1 MYELEKYLGINTLG
15 TAVLLEALMEHPVET
30 LVVAS
35 RMSIDGEGLYRAADG
50 GLYAQAERSLAQL
63 QAGLWEVCDVQG
75 NVLEPLPTPEHKP
88 PALASIYALSKYN
101 QERMCLM
108 IGRAYHIPTVAL
120 RFFSIFGP
128 RQALSNPYTA
138 VLAIFASRYLNDQPP
153 MIFED
158 GLQQRDGSVPT
169 TEGRF
174 RAMTQRDG
182 TLQEDTLSTPLR
194 NRAVASRQR
203 PVLITGG
210 AGFIGTNLAHRLLS
224 AGHDVLIFD
233 NLSRPGVEHNLQWL
247 CKRHG
252 KRVRVCVADMRDAS
266 AIHEAVQ
273 QAAQVFHLAAQVAV
287 TTSVLAPKEDFEVNA
302 LGTVNLLE
310 ALRQLKQPPPL
321 VFTSTNKVYGNLQDG
336 ALRTHGRRYEPTN
349 RALLL
354 AGINENRPLAFYS
367 PYGCSKGAADQY
379 VMDYARIY
387 GLPAVVF
394 RMSCIYGPHQ
404 CGTEDQGW
412 VAHFLMRALARKP
425 ITLYGN
431 GLQVRDIL
439 FVHDLVNA
447 LLLVQTHMPT
457 LAGQVFNIGGGTANT
472 TSLLEL
478 LALIAEIHDQ
488 KPVIRFAAWRPGDQT
503 YYASDIRRFSAATGW
518 VPQVN
523 IRQGVAALYT
533 WLLKNHMHGTGQHLT
548 MAEVEC
554 VS

>member
-1 MYELEKYLGINTLG
+1 
-15 TAVLLEALMEHPVET
+15 
-30 LVVAS
+30 
-35 RMSIDGEGLYRAADG
+35 
-50 GLYAQAERSLAQL
+50 
-63 QAGLWEVCDVQG
+63 
-75 NVLEPLPTPEHKP
+75 
-88 PALASIYALSKYN
+88 
-101 QERMCLM
+101 
-108 IGRAYHIPTVAL
+108 
-120 RFFSIFGP
+120 
-128 RQALSNPYTA
+128 
-138 VLAIFASRYLNDQPP
+138 
-153 MIFED
+153 
-158 GLQQRDGSVPT
+158 
-169 TEGRF
+169 
-174 RAMTQRDG
+174 MTQRDG
-182 TLQEDTLSTPLR
+182 TLQEDTPSTTLL
-194 NRAVASRQR
+194 NQAVASRQR

-224 AGHDVLIFD
+224 AGQDVLIFD
-233 NLSRPGVEHNLQWL
+233 NLSRPGVEHSLQWL
-247 CKRHG
+247 CKRPG
-252 KRVRVCVADMRDAS
+252 NRVRVCVADMRDAS
-266 AIHEAVQ
+266 AIHEAVH
-273 QAAQVFHLAAQVAV
+273 QAAQVFHFAAQVAV

-302 LGTVNLLE
+302 LGTLNLLE
-310 ALRQLKQPPPL
+310 ALRQLDQPPPL

-336 ALRTHGRRYEPTN
+336 GVRKHGRRYEPTN
-349 RALLL
+349 RALRL
-354 AGINENRPLAFYS
+354 AGINEDRPLAFHS

-379 VMDYARIY
+379 VIDYARIY

-412 VAHFLMRALARKP
+412 VAHFLMRTLARKP

-447 LLLVQTHMPT
+447 LLLAQTHMPT

-478 LALIAEIHDQ
+478 LALIAEIHGQ
-488 KPVIRFAAWRPGDQT
+488 KPVIRFAAWRPGDQK

-518 VPQVN
+518 VPQVS

-533 WLLKNHMHGTGQHLT
+533 WLLQNHMHSTGQHLT